1 MQSASEGPLAG
12 LRVVDV
18 GSIFAGPVVG
28 AMLGDLG
35 AEVIKIEPLKGDDV
49 RRLGTQKNGIP
60 LWWKLTARNKR
71 VVSVD
76 LSRDEGAQ
84 VMQRIVKRADILVEN
99 FRPGKIE
106 SWGLDYSTLSRG
118 NPGLIMLHISG
129 YGRQGPYRDFPG
141 FGTLAEAFSGM
152 VFTNG
157 QPDGPPS
164 LLQFPIA
171 DQVTALFGVQSILA
185 ATVERQRSGLGQE
198 IDLSLYESLLALMGN
213 MVLNYDQLGEIMQR
227 RGNQSKSSVPRN
239 AYQTADNRW
248 LVVSATTDSIA
259 RRVFRAIGR
268 PELAQDPAYATNQQR
283 ALRAAEIDQMMVEW
297 VGRHTQAQALAILQ
311 KHEVATGPIN
321 DIAQFFDDPHVQA
334 VGSVYEHIDEDLG
347 KIRIPNIP
355 AHFSR
360 TPGKIRWAGRTQ
372 IGHDTWAVLNEA
384 GYADVEIEALVK
396 AGVVAVSMDRARQP
410 A

>member
-1 MQSASEGPLAG
+1 MQSTDQGPLSG

-35 AEVIKIEPLKGDDV
+35 ADVIKIEPLKGDDV
-49 RRLGTQKNGIP
+49 RRLGMQKNGIP

-71 VVSVD
+71 LVGLD
-76 LSRDEGAQ
+76 LACQEGAE
-84 VMQRIVKRADILVEN
+84 VMRRIVGGADILVEN
-99 FRPGKIE
+99 FRPGKME
-106 SWGLDYSTLSRG
+106 SWGLDYSTLSHE

-129 YGRQGPYRDFPG
+129 YGRHGPYRDFPG

-185 ATVERQRSGLGQE
+185 ATLEKQRSGFGQE

-213 MVLNYDQLGEIMQR
+213 MVLQYDQLGEIMQR

-239 AYQTADNRW
+239 AYQTADDRW
-248 LVVSATTDSIA
+248 IVVSATTDSIA

-268 PELAQDPAYATNQQR
+268 PELSEDPAYATNQQR
-283 ALRAAEIDQMMVEW
+283 ASRAAEIDQMMTEW
-297 VGRHTQAQALAILQ
+297 VARHTQAEALAVLQ

-334 VGSVYEHIDEDLG
+334 VGSIHEHVDEDLG
-347 KIRIPNIP
+347 KMRMPSIPSR
-355 AHFSR
+355 FSR
-360 TPGKIRWAGRTQ
+360 TPGKIRWAGKNG
-372 IGHDTWAVLNEA
+372 IGQDTHAVLREA
-384 GYADVEIEALVK
+384 GYSDSEIEVLVEAK
-396 AGVVAVSMDRARQP
+396 VVCMPQDP
-410 A
+410 GE

>member
-1 MQSASEGPLAG
+1 MQPAGVGPLSG

-71 VVSVD
+71 LASLD
-76 LSRDEGAQ
+76 LGRREGAEA
-84 VMQRIVKRADILVEN
+84 MRRIVKGADILVEN
-99 FRPGKIE
+99 FRPGKME
-106 SWGLDYSTLSRG
+106 SWGLDYPTLSRD

-157 QPDGPPS
+157 QPEGPPS

-185 ATVERQRSGLGQE
+185 ATLERQRSGLGQE

-213 MVLNYDQLGEIMQR
+213 MVLGYDQLGEIMQR

-239 AYQTADNRW
+239 AYQTADQRW

-268 PELAQDPAYATNQQR
+268 PELARDPAYATNQQR

-297 VGRHTQAQALAILQ
+297 AGRHTQAQALAILQ

-321 DIAQFFDDPHVQA
+321 DIAQFFDDPHVRA
-334 VGSVYEHIDEDLG
+334 VGSIHEHLDEDLG
-347 KIRIPNIP
+347 RIRMPNIP
-355 AHFSR
+355 PRFSR
-360 TPGKIRWAGRTQ
+360 TPGKIRWAGRNRV
-372 IGHDTWAVLNEA
+372 GRDTRAVLREA
-384 GYADVEIEALVK
+384 GYTDGEIDALIEAGVIIAPADPA
-396 AGVVAVSMDRARQP
+396 AGQA
-410 A
+410 

>member
-1 MQSASEGPLAG
+1 MPPTDEGPLSG

-35 AEVIKIEPLKGDDV
+35 ADVIKIEPLRGDDV
-49 RRLGTQKNGIP
+49 RRLGMQKNGIP

-71 VVSVD
+71 LVGLD
-76 LSRDEGAQ
+76 LACQKGAE
-84 VMQRIVKRADILVEN
+84 VMRRIVGGADILVEN
-99 FRPGKIE
+99 FRPGKME
-106 SWGLDYSTLSRG
+106 SWGLDYSTLSHE

-129 YGRQGPYRDFPG
+129 YGRHGPYRDFPG

-185 ATVERQRSGLGQE
+185 ATLEKQRSGFGQE

-213 MVLNYDQLGEIMQR
+213 MVLHYDQLGEIMQR

-239 AYQTADNRW
+239 AYQTADQRW
-248 LVVSATTDSIA
+248 IVISATTDSIA

-268 PELAQDPAYATNQQR
+268 PELAENPAYATNQQR
-283 ALRAAEIDQMMVEW
+283 ASRAAEIDQMMTEW
-297 VGRHTQAQALAILQ
+297 VARHTQAQALAVLQ

-321 DIAQFFDDPHVQA
+321 DIAQFFDDPHVRA
-334 VGSVYEHIDEDLG
+334 VGSIYEHLDEDLG
-347 KIRIPNIP
+347 KMRMPGIP
-355 AHFSR
+355 ARFSR
-360 TPGKIRWAGRTQ
+360 TPGKIRWAGKSA
-372 IGHDTWAVLNEA
+372 IGQDTRAVLREA
-384 GYADVEIEALVK
+384 GYSDSEIEALVEAK
-396 AGVVAVSMDRARQP
+396 VICMP
-410 A
+410 EHPEE